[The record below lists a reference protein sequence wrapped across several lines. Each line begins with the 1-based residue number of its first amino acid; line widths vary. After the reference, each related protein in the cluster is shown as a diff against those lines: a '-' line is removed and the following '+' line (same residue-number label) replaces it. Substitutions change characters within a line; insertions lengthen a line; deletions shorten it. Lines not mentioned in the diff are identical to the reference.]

1 MCRVIAWSHGPHVG
15 LSCCSTGTTQRQ
27 RSTTILKNCSIGVRK
42 EWRNRRLVE
51 CARSQR
57 KDGPDPGE
65 DEKKKPSSSSS
76 SSSPETEESSLP
88 EMNPEL
94 KLLVD
99 LIVEYPATR
108 GTIAAVLGYLVHIN
122 PLDTLHWSRH
132 DFYWGIL
139 LALPVLAWDA
149 LIMLPNWDPP
159 KVEKVMQLSVPRS
172 VAEKLGDKII
182 IPENDSGADVK
193 AGFVNIPVTDGS
205 DVEDIEKDLV
215 TVERTIKVRGEQSS
229 WKDALRRTQIDRTMN
244 NAGQLLQ
251 PASEALLLVL
261 VHFSE
266 EMLYRGFG
274 LTFAVKW
281 TTDRLYEATGED
293 FVDLFGRYTV
303 PIPTL
308 GAAVASVSLVTVA
321 IYLLLSRD
329 LKSLKVIENLEQ
341 SNDDASSPNKTLI
354 EMKDTI
360 LSQQRWNIGITAVSE
375 VVQWTSATAAFLY
388 TGNLLA
394 PIAGALV
401 SDALCSYW
409 QRDKLKILQQTL
421 LADSRERLALAKE
434 SGALVRAMKEENAQ
448 AEDDSQE

>member
-1 MCRVIAWSHGPHVG
+1 MWRVAGSLGQHVA
-15 LSCCSTGTTQRQ
+15 LPCCSTGMIRRHRRNKVY
-27 RSTTILKNCSIGVRK
+27 RS
-42 EWRNRRLVE
+42 EWLGLGRDRRGVE
-51 CARSQR
+51 CASSG
-57 KDGPDPGE
+57 KDGPDPPE
-65 DEKKKPSSSSS
+65 DENT
-76 SSSPETEESSLP
+76 PERGEESPSPP
-88 EMNPEL
+88 EREMAPEL

-122 PLDTLHWSRH
+122 PLETLHWSRH
-132 DFYWGIL
+132 DFYLGVL

-159 KVEKVMQLSVPRS
+159 KVEKMMQLSVPRA
-172 VAEKLGDKII
+172 VAEKLGDTIV
-182 IPENDSGADVK
+182 PDGDVGADVR
-193 AGFVNIPVTDGS
+193 AGFVNIPVGDGV
-205 DVEDIEKDLV
+205 DEDIEKDLV
-215 TVERTIKVRGEQSS
+215 TVERKIKVRGEQSS
-229 WKDALRRTQIDRTMN
+229 WKDALRRTQVDRTMN

-293 FVDLFGRYTV
+293 FVDVFGRYTV

-308 GAAVASVSLVTVA
+308 AAAVASLSLVTVA

-329 LKSLKVIENLEQ
+329 LKSLKMLENLEK
-341 SNDDASSPNKTLI
+341 SDDASSPNKTLF

-360 LSQQRWNIGITAVSE
+360 LSQQRWNIAITAVSE
-375 VVQWTSATAAFLY
+375 IVQWTSATAAFLY

-401 SDALCSYW
+401 SDAVCSYL
-409 QRDKLKILQQTL
+409 QRDKLKVLQQTL

-434 SGALVRAMKEENAQ
+434 SGALVRAMKKERTQ
-448 AEDDSQE
+448 AEEDTHE

>member
-1 MCRVIAWSHGPHVG
+1 MSSLGPHVARP
-15 LSCCSTGTTQRQ
+15 CCSAGTTQRQ
-27 RSTTILKNCSIGVRK
+27 SSNKILKSCSIGMSK
-42 EWRNRRLVE
+42 EWRGVRRNRRLVE

-57 KDGPDPGE
+57 KDGPDPE
-65 DEKKKPSSSSS
+65 DEKKPPA
-76 SSSPETEESSLP
+76 SSSPETEESSMP

-172 VAEKLGDKII
+172 VAEKLGDTI
-182 IPENDSGADVK
+182 IPENGDADIK

-205 DVEDIEKDLV
+205 DEEDIEKDLV

-229 WKDALRRTQIDRTMN
+229 WRDALRRTQIDRTMN

-308 GAAVASVSLVTVA
+308 GAAVASISLVTVA

-341 SNDDASSPNKTLI
+341 SDDDASSPNKTLI